1 MAEGIEQDR
10 LSDGLGVGKESNR
23 TPVFGW
29 SSWVEGRETYWRSK
43 VEYFSQVLHF
53 GHKFEMPV
61 RQSSGD
67 IRQTLVHLYL
77 EFREANCW
85 SQVEKEPELEP
96 VRSGNQEKLGTTEK
110 KVFQERAS
118 GQVCQML

>member
-1 MAEGIEQDR
+1 M
-10 LSDGLGVGKESNR
+10 
-23 TPVFGW
+23 
-29 SSWVEGRETYWRSK
+29 YWRSK

-85 SQVEKEPELEP
+85 RPSREGSRVGTSEIRKPGEVGNHREES
-96 VRSGNQEKLGTTEK
+96 VSGKSKWSSMSNAAKFRGKACDLT
-110 KVFQERAS
+110 
-118 GQVCQML
+118 